1 MVAANRLGSMN
12 MQQQE
17 ILHAVPAPAA
27 AGGDMYSKVY
37 NERPQNG
44 ATAMNQQNYNAQT
57 VHPMGYAV
65 VQQSQQQ
72 QQQPVMATVAHPIE
86 GLNY

>member
-1 MVAANRLGSMN
+1 M
-12 MQQQE
+12 
-17 ILHAVPAPAA
+17 LHAVPAPAT
-27 AGGDMYSKVY
+27 AGGDMCSKLYY
-37 NERPQNG
+37 NEPPQNG

-72 QQQPVMATVAHPIE
+72 PVMATVAHPIE